1 MSGETEDSVSGWTVD
16 TLRAHFE
23 RRFYDQREVTHREI
37 DDLRAMLQER
47 YATQTKAVDAAFASQ
62 QLAMQTAMTA
72 AETAVGK
79 ALESAE
85 KAVVKAETAA
95 EKRFE
100 ATNEFRGQL
109 ADQASTF
116 MPRQEAEGSIA
127 RVIDR
132 IEDLTRAAAL
142 NISRAEAVSLTERN
156 SERIRELADN
166 AAAWV
171 RRAEIEPARD
181 QMNTRISE
189 LTTRLDRI
197 EGRGAGL
204 ASGWGYLLGAIAA
217 VSAIVALYF
226 ALKGG

>member
-1 MSGETEDSVSGWTVD
+1 MSGETEERPSGWSVD
-16 TLRAHFE
+16 TLHAYLD
-23 RRFYDQREVTHREI
+23 RRLTDQRELHHREI

-116 MPRQEAEGSIA
+116 MPRQEAEGTIA
-127 RVIDR
+127 RTVDR
-132 IEDLTRAAAL
+132 IEELSRTVTL
-142 NISRAEAVSLTERN
+142 CISRAETLSLVERN
-156 SERIRELADN
+156 SERVREIAEQLPAL
-166 AAAWV
+166 V
-171 RRAEIEPARD
+171 RRAEVEPARD

-189 LTTRLDRI
+189 LATRLDRI

-204 ASGWGYLLGAIAA
+204 ASGWAYVLGAIAA
-217 VSAIVALYF
+217 IGTIVALYL
-226 ALKGG
+226 AIRGG